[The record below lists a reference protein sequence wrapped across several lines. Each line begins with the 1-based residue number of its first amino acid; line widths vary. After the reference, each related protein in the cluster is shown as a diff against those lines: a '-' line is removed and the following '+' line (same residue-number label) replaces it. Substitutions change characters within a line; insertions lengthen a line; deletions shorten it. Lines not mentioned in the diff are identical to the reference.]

1 MCCAV
6 LCCDMQALSSV
17 TTADMNEGFEYAVSH
32 IIDPANVDHHVYSVN
47 WSIALSQDRYLYS
60 LDAEFTV
67 CRSTADRTLLTL
79 NAAMADGTYSSILSA
94 FAGSEFNITG
104 HFSFDQIVPVDRQLV
119 SLAIKDRLSE
129 GEL

>member
-17 TTADMNEGFEYAVSH
+17 TTADMNGGFEYAVSH
-32 IIDPANVDHHVYSVN
+32 IINPASVDHHVYSVN
-47 WSIALSQDRYLYS
+47 WSMALSQDRYLYS

-94 FAGSEFNITG
+94 FGGSELTTDG
-104 HFSFDQIVPVDRQLV
+104 YFSFDKIVPTDRQLS
-119 SLAIKDRLSE
+119 SLSSSE
-129 GEL
+129 GEV